1 MWKWSRVARV
11 FHLTTISAVSTLSR
25 LVESIRLFPLVAC
38 STWQLSSLFVSCLI
52 KNSAAEP
59 SRHHVWQDKSGVWR
73 RPLTRN
79 ALRKLRTDLSCYIT
93 GVLENPS
100 TVRADPHLQM
110 VYFEFSQ
117 IPDLTSSLRH
127 TTRLSVDDI
136 MMGRWRTET
145 GRTKLWT
152 SDILC
157 VA

>member
-1 MWKWSRVARV
+1 MKVIACGMSLS
-11 FHLTTISAVSTLSR
+11 HLTTIFAVSTLSR

-59 SRHHVWQDKSGVWR
+59 SRHHVWQDMSGIWI

-79 ALRKLRTDLSCYIT
+79 ALGKFRKDLGAQLGLTPIYKC
-93 GVLENPS
+93 N
-100 TVRADPHLQM
+100 LQM

-127 TTRLSVDDI
+127 TTRLSVADI

-152 SDILC
+152 SDVLC